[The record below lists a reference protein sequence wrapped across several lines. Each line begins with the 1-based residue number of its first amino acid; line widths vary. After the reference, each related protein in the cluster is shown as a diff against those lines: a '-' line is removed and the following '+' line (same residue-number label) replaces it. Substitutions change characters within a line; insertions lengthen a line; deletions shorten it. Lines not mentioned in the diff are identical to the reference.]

1 MSDLPETGGMSP
13 MRPGVRE
20 TWAQWWASVAAA
32 SLVAVAMLVA
42 WHGLVRLLDLPKIM
56 LPTPGQVLAA
66 GWLRREA
73 LITGSL
79 TTLATALL
87 GLAVA
92 IGVGSLISILF
103 SQSRW
108 LRRAFFPYVVF
119 LQTVPIVAIAP
130 LLIIWSGYEFRTA
143 VIATVIICLFPIVN
157 NVTEGLSAAMPEHA
171 DLFQLHGA
179 TRWQTLTRLQ
189 IPTAIPYLVLGTRIS
204 SGLAVIGAIVAEF
217 FVSNGS
223 TYEGL
228 GALMTSWQG
237 LMQTDALMAALAM
250 STLLG
255 LLLFGGVN
263 ALATVFL
270 SRYMNSTDN

>member
-1 MSDLPETGGMSP
+1 MTPARRGN
-13 MRPGVRE
+13 RE
-20 TWAQWWASVAAA
+20 TWTQWWASVAAA
-32 SLVAVAMLVA
+32 SLVAVVMLLA
-42 WHGLVRLLDLPKIM
+42 WHGSVRLFDLPKIM

-66 GWLRREA
+66 GWLRRDA

-79 TTLATALL
+79 TTLATALM

-92 IGVGSLISILF
+92 VGVGSLISILF

-157 NVTEGLSAAMPEHA
+157 NVTTGLASAMPEHA

-189 IPTAIPYLVLGTRIS
+189 IPTAIPYLILGTRIS

-250 STLLG
+250 STMLG

-270 SRYMNSTDN
+270 SRYMITTDN